1 MLNPMNGNISGT
13 AMKQLRNSLKL
24 ANSSIL
30 VYFTCMDFS
39 EIFSIV
45 FRLSFLASIKLQFSL
60 NVTSENKKNQE
71 HKIMFLLHVCFV
83 NFSSAVCL
91 LSLPF
96 LIVNG
101 DFTWCLFHAVHLPSP
116 PSILLDLY
124 DHASISLSLLLPHVS
139 FAVSSYKLVLPV
151 MKFLPFPQI
160 LTTL

>member
-1 MLNPMNGNISGT
+1 MTVLDPMNGNISGT

-71 HKIMFLLHVCFV
+71 HKIMFLWHVCFV
-83 NFSSAVCL
+83 NFSLFTFSDSKWRFCL
-91 LSLPF
+91 V
-96 LIVNG
+96 LIS
-101 DFTWCLFHAVHLPSP
+101 CRSPAQSRHHLCSICTIMP
-116 PSILLDLY
+116 P
-124 DHASISLSLLLPHVS
+124 ISLSLLLAHVS
-139 FAVSSYKLVLPV
+139 LAASSYKLVLPV
-151 MKFLPFPQI
+151 MKFLPFPPI